1 MSIAWVSF
9 HTRSTQSEC
18 CRLSVVCVVLLVWVK
33 RQSERE
39 NTQQKQRHKVLLVVG
54 VVAVV
59 VLAFAFVVILVFTA
73 ALLTP
78 FTADELI
85 KEPHA
90 MS

>member
-1 MSIAWVSF
+1 MSRAWVSF
-9 HTRSTQSEC
+9 HTRSAQSEC

-39 NTQQKQRHKVLLVVG
+39 NTQLKQRHKVLLVV
-54 VVAVV
+54 AV
-59 VLAFAFVVILVFTA
+59 AFVVVLVFTA

>member
-1 MSIAWVSF
+1 M
-9 HTRSTQSEC
+9 
-18 CRLSVVCVVLLVWVK
+18 
-33 RQSERE
+33 
-39 NTQQKQRHKVLLVVG
+39 LLVV
-54 VVAVV
+54 VVS
-59 VLAFAFVVILVFTA
+59 VLAVAFVVVLVFTA

>member
-1 MSIAWVSF
+1 MSRAWVSF
-9 HTRSTQSEC
+9 HTRSAQSEC

-39 NTQQKQRHKVLLVVG
+39 NTQLKQRHKVLLVV
-54 VVAVV
+54 AV
-59 VLAFAFVVILVFTA
+59 AFVVVLVFTA

-78 FTADELI
+78 FMADELI

>member
-1 MSIAWVSF
+1 MMSRAWVSF
-9 HTRSTQSEC
+9 HTRSAQSEC

-39 NTQQKQRHKVLLVVG
+39 NTQQKQRHKVLLVV
-54 VVAVV
+54 A
-59 VLAFAFVVILVFTA
+59 VLAVAFVVVLVFTA

>member
-1 MSIAWVSF
+1 MSRAWVSF
-9 HTRSTQSEC
+9 HTRCAQSEC

-39 NTQQKQRHKVLLVVG
+39 NTQQKQRHKVLLVVV
-54 VVAVV
+54 VVAV
-59 VLAFAFVVILVFTA
+59 LAVAFVVVLVFTA

>member
-1 MSIAWVSF
+1 MSRAWVSF
-9 HTRSTQSEC
+9 HTRSAQSEC

-39 NTQQKQRHKVLLVVG
+39 NTQLKQRHKVLLVV
-54 VVAVV
+54 VV
-59 VLAFAFVVILVFTA
+59 VCGLAVAFVVVLVFTA

>member
-1 MSIAWVSF
+1 MSRAWVSF
-9 HTRSTQSEC
+9 HTRSAQSEC

-39 NTQQKQRHKVLLVVG
+39 NTQQKQRHKVLLVV
-54 VVAVV
+54 VIS
-59 VLAFAFVVILVFTA
+59 VLAVAFVVVLVFTA